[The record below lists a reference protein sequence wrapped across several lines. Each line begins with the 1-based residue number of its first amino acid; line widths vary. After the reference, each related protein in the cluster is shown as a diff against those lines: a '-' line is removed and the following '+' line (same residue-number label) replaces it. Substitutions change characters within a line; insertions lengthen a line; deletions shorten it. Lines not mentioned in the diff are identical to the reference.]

1 MTGQQGGTDAQL
13 VKAAQEGKSAAF
25 GELYERYTLD
35 IFRYLYAH
43 LDSRLDAED
52 LTEEVFYRAWRSLLK
67 YRELGNPFLAFLFR
81 IARNTLIDFYRKAG
95 RQDVNLPLGE
105 ESASS
110 GQDLEAEEIVLE
122 TLEHQE
128 IRKVLSKMREDYRYV
143 LILRFI
149 DKISPAE
156 TAVAMERSEGAVRVL
171 QHRALAELRKSLEE
185 E

>member
-81 IARNTLIDFYRKAG
+81 IARNTLI
-95 RQDVNLPLGE
+95 